1 MSKFLNIQC
10 QISRI
15 RYPQFAK
22 KWINI
27 RKSYGNFYKVCQ
39 FDTSVVLDT
48 TVELFFFHNHSAHY
62 LLVKKKLVI

>member
-27 RKSYGNFYKVCQ
+27 RKAYRNFYKVLI
-39 FDTSVVLDT
+39 SML
-48 TVELFFFHNHSAHY
+48 SA
-62 LLVKKKLVI
+62 

>member
-27 RKSYGNFYKVCQ
+27 RKSYRNFYKVQSSIVFMRENILGLCLI
-39 FDTSVVLDT
+39 SVWP
-48 TVELFFFHNHSAHY
+48 FY
-62 LLVKKKLVI
+62 RK